1 MSDLLDI
8 TQLNDIVGQSVQD
21 TFQNFNQGTYLQQT
35 KDDYD
40 CDCQQQ
46 RQQQVSSKYQ
56 NQQQQVKTQ
65 QQYAGFE
72 VTDQF
77 FQ

>member
-46 RQQQVSSKYQ
+46 QVSSKYQ
-56 NQQQQVKTQ
+56 NQQGGKQFQ
-65 QQYAGFE
+65 QQYAGVE

-77 FQ
+77 LR